1 MFFKKSIH
9 IIALLICIS
18 ATTGVKSERPVLWI
32 SLMSAGYVGSMVAGG
47 LLGAYFPS
55 PALGVNGGNF
65 TWVVGM
71 LAASGAYTCISVAAA
86 FAPQSFYDCVRRKC
100 SN

>member
-1 MFFKKSIH
+1 
-9 IIALLICIS
+9 
-18 ATTGVKSERPVLWI
+18 
-32 SLMSAGYVGSMVAGG
+32 MSAGYVGSMVAGG